1 MKTDRP
7 KRLFTDSA
15 IIIAVGTL
23 VLTYGTAP
31 KLTKSSTKEEL
42 LAAKSLAHPTNPTE
56 LAFPAILKLSLS
68 EIGTPCKG
76 PTSLPV
82 SWRCR
87 SSALARARASGNRV
101 SVRQFVWLIV
111 SESSLGQSGGP
122 RVLAYQLMCNCCSL
136 AESECDFFGTPYVMR
151 DVA

>member
-1 MKTDRP
+1 METDRP

-23 VLTYGTAP
+23 VLAYGTAP
-31 KLTKSSTKEEL
+31 KLIKRSTNKEL
-42 LAAKSLAHPTNPTE
+42 LAARSLAQPTNPTE

-76 PTSLPV
+76 PISLPV

-87 SSALARARASGNRV
+87 SNALARARASGNKV
-101 SVRQFVWLIV
+101 SVRQFVYYLV
-111 SESSLGQSGGP
+111 SEVHVEILRAP
-122 RVLAYQLMCNCCSL
+122 
-136 AESECDFFGTPYVMR
+136 
-151 DVA
+151 